1 MSGEIWAKMEWNL
14 GNGGEMHDVLD
25 HGIGAILVLNCEQVL
40 YQKLANFMVKKGIYV
55 NRLEN
60 VIFGSM

>member
-1 MSGEIWAKMEWNL
+1 MHDVLDHGIGA
-14 GNGGEMHDVLD
+14 EMHDVLD
-25 HGIGAILVLNCEQVL
+25 HGIGAILVLNCEQIL
-40 YQKLANFMVKKGIYV
+40 YQKFANFMVKKGIYV